1 MTSIP
6 TSRALNRLRSP
17 LSGVFAV
24 EVAGSGLARAPGI
37 ANVGTRPTVDE
48 GIRAILEVHLLDRD
62 ADLYGRHIDVTFL
75 HKIREEKKFDSLEAL
90 QAAITSDVDNTRAWF
105 AGRGH

>member
-1 MTSIP
+1 MGVP
-6 TSRALNRLRSP
+6 TANVALNRLRSP

-24 EVAGSGLARAPGI
+24 EVVGPGLARAPGI
-37 ANVGTRPTVDE
+37 ANVGTRPTVDD

-75 HKIREEKKFDSLEAL
+75 HKIREEKKFDSLDDLKE
-90 QAAITSDVDNTRAWF
+90 AITRDVDNTRAWF